1 MGTKYTTTA
10 VVGYN
15 STPPADDGTAS
26 DANKIKWS
34 TIKTKLPDPLNT
46 AIAAID
52 TKLVDY
58 VNVGPVAKTTTYTT
72 VAGDNNK
79 TLECSGTFTVSLM
92 DAASAGA
99 GYTVEINNQGTGTIT
114 VSRITA
120 GDTINTVAGN
130 VTLAAKV
137 SMTFRVIAAAT
148 GYAIIAIGRNDF
160 GTAAFVNTGTSG
172 ATVPLLNA
180 ANTFSGQNTFSTN
193 QKFTG
198 AIHVTNPDGSEK
210 ILFFL
215 TGTSRRW
222 ALFSD
227 NAAESG
233 SNVGSDFGVYPYSD
247 ADVALARCLSI
258 QRSTGAIQIGAPTG
272 GYKTAGTINAVGVYD
287 DNTLLT
293 CYVMAAEKGDLTL
306 DKWDAATPD
315 LHIPER
321 RHEKDGKVTVI
332 PEVNETRI
340 HGPARKFFARADEL
354 LDPKKYTKA
363 WKKDGHL
370 PTMPSPA
377 EWEESGKKM
386 TLGTL
391 VQKLWET
398 VEVQAVHIAKLEAR
412 ISSLGG

>member
-15 STPPADDGTAS
+15 STPPADDGTVS
-26 DANKIKWS
+26 DANKLKWS

-46 AIAAID
+46 AIAAMD

-72 VAGDNNK
+72 VAGDHNK

-92 DAASAGA
+92 DASSAGA

-114 VSRITA
+114 VGRITA
-120 GDTINTVAGN
+120 GNTINTVASN
-130 VTLAAKV
+130 VTLAPKV
-137 SMTFRVIAAAT
+137 SMTFRVIAAAN
-148 GYAIIAIGRNDF
+148 GYAIIATGRDF
-160 GTAAFVNTGTSG
+160 
-172 ATVPLLNA
+172 LNV
-180 ANTFSGQNTFSTN
+180 ANTFATGQVVGTGSGNVYLSIDG
-193 QKFTG
+193 G
-198 AIHVTNPDGSEK
+198 AASDRT
-210 ILFFL
+210 LFFKTAGVARL
-215 TGTSRRW
+215 AVFLNST
-222 ALFSD
+222 
-227 NAAESG
+227 AESG
-233 SNVGSDFGVYPYSD
+233 SNAGSDLGITTYADDGGLLATNAVSMRRSDGSVNVGS
-247 ADVALARCLSI
+247 
-258 QRSTGAIQIGAPTG
+258 PTG
-272 GYKTAGTINAVGVYD
+272 GFKGAGTINAVGVYD
-287 DNTLLT
+287 DNVLLT

-321 RHEKDGKVTVI
+321 RHEKDGEVAVI
-332 PEVNETRI
+332 PEINETRV
-340 HGPARKFFARADEL
+340 HEPARKFFARADEL
-354 LDPKKYTKA
+354 LDPKKYAKA

-370 PTMPSPA
+370 PTMPSPT

-386 TLGTL
+386 TLGAL

-398 VEVQAVHIAKLEAR
+398 VEVQAVHISKLEAR

>member
-58 VNVGPVAKTTTYTT
+58 VNVGPVEKTTTYTT
-72 VAGDNNK
+72 VAGDHNK

-92 DAASAGA
+92 DASSAGA

-114 VSRITA
+114 VGRATA

-148 GYAIIAIGRNDF
+148 GYAIITIGRNDF
-160 GTAAFVNTGTSG
+160 GTAALVNTGTSG

-180 ANTFSGQNTFSTN
+180 VNVFGAEQNFERKLHIYDVAANG
-193 QKFTG
+193 K
-198 AIHVTNPDGSEK
+198 AVVLK
-210 ILFFL
+210 
-215 TGTSRRW
+215 
-222 ALFSD
+222 
-227 NAAESG
+227 SG
-233 SNVGSDFGVYPYSD
+233 SSKRWQFGIIGGSGEPGADAGNDFEILNYSD
-247 ADVALARCLSI
+247 AGSILSVAARI
-258 QRSTGAIQIGAPTG
+258 QRSNGAVQVGSPTG
-272 GYKTAGTINAVGVYD
+272 GYKGAGTINAVGVYD
-287 DNTLLT
+287 NNTLLT

-315 LHIPER
+315 LHVPEQ
-321 RHEKDGKVTVI
+321 RHEKDGEVIVI

-340 HGPARKFFARADEL
+340 HEPARKFFARAEEL
-354 LDPKKYTKA
+354 LDPEKYAKA

-386 TLGTL
+386 TLGAL

>member
-99 GYTVEINNQGTGTIT
+99 GYTVEVNNQGTGTIT

-180 ANTFSGQNTFSTN
+180 ANTFAAGQIFTPDVTFNSAAGTQKLLKMKTSGVDRWVFGVDSSSES
-193 QKFTG
+193 G
-198 AIHVTNPDGSEK
+198 ADAGADLLLGRFDDSGGLLAYDFYMRRSDGS
-210 ILFFL
+210 I
-215 TGTSRRW
+215 TI
-222 ALFSD
+222 
-227 NAAESG
+227 G
-233 SNVGSDFGVYPYSD
+233 S
-247 ADVALARCLSI
+247 
-258 QRSTGAIQIGAPTG
+258 PTG
-272 GYKTAGTINAVGVYD
+272 SYKGTGTINAKGLYD
-287 DNTLLT
+287 DGTLLT

-377 EWEESGKKM
+377 EWEASGKKM
-386 TLGTL
+386 TLGEL

-398 VEVQAVHIAKLEAR
+398 VEVQAVHIGKLEDR
-412 ISSLGG
+412 LSSLGG